1 MLKLCKNQYLLVLK
15 KQRRPK
21 FINRFYNKQYLHNI
35 RNVGVAA
42 HIDAGKTTTTEQ
54 MLYICGEIKSVG
66 RVDSGDT
73 VMDFLPQERER
84 GITISAAAIS
94 FNWKDCNINLIDTPG
109 HVDFT
114 IEVERSVRVLDG
126 SIIIIDAVSGVQSQT
141 RTVWKQIKKQNIPA
155 IAFINK
161 MDRNGANFQRSID
174 SMKQKLNVN
183 VIPIQLAVGIEEN
196 FKGVIDLLSLTKLTW
211 DNDNNNNKNN
221 TNKNV
226 TNCTPKRFLLKNDD
240 EDFIMANNA
249 RRIMIESIAEVDEE
263 FMQFYFENID
273 NIDNIKIVDII
284 TALKRCCIKGSVVP
298 ALCGSSL
305 KGKGVEPLLDAII
318 AFLPSPLECPPT
330 IAINSLNG
338 DKIEIEPKSD
348 STTCALA
355 FKVVNDTARG
365 NMVYV
370 RTYSGILHA
379 KQVIHN
385 SSRNI
390 KERSNQLL
398 KVSADEYTSISS
410 LGPGQVGCII
420 GLKNTFTGDTLVAD
434 KSPLHSYILDGLTIP
449 KPVFSLSIEPEKTS
463 QQTELE
469 NALNILKLED
479 PSLQVDIDEE
489 SGQTMLRGIGE
500 LHLEIV
506 CDKLKRQFNIDVTT
520 GKAYVNYRERISESY
535 GEIENEY
542 EYDRTIAG
550 KRMFAS
556 LTLGV
561 LPLGNCT
568 EPELIVS
575 ESIRKSMSTDEYA
588 SLLEGIYSSLGKGK
602 TGFPV
607 VGVKVTVKDFKRDSD
622 TTAGAIRACAAI
634 SMDKIYAS
642 DGHEVLEPFMLL
654 EVEVTSQFVGEVL
667 SDITIKRRGQITE
680 IVTKDNM
687 NVICAKVP
695 LEAMLGYATTIRS
708 MTQGEGIF
716 SLEYIEHLP
725 TTK

>member
-1 MLKLCKNQYLLVLK
+1 MLYKQQLLIFNNPTK
-15 KQRRPK
+15 Y
-21 FINRFYNKQYLHNI
+21 FINRVFNKHLHNI
-35 RNVGVAA
+35 RNVGVTA

-54 MLYICGEIKSVG
+54 MLYICGEIKSIG

-94 FNWKDCNINLIDTPG
+94 FNWKDYNINLIDTPG

-141 RTVWKQIKKQNIPA
+141 RTVWKQIKKQNTPA
-155 IAFINK
+155 IAYINK
-161 MDRNGANFQRSID
+161 MDRNGANFQRAID
-174 SMKQKLNVN
+174 SSKKKLNVN
-183 VIPIQLAVGIEEN
+183 VIPIQLAVGSEES
-196 FKGVIDLLSLTKLTW
+196 FQGVIDLLSLTKITW
-211 DNDNNNNKNN
+211 EDSNNNI
-221 TNKNV
+221 TNRI
-226 TNCTPKRFLLKNDD
+226 PKRILLKDGD
-240 EDFIMANNA
+240 EDFKVANNA
-249 RRIMIESIAEVDEE
+249 RRTLIESIAEVDEE

-273 NIDNIKIVDII
+273 NIENIKIPDII
-284 TALKRCCIKGSVVP
+284 TALKRCCIKGLVVP

-318 AFLPSPLECPPT
+318 AFLPSPLECPPA

-338 DKIEIEPKSD
+338 NKIEIKPTSEN
-348 STTCALA
+348 TCALA
-355 FKVVNDTARG
+355 FKVVHDPARG

-370 RTYSGILHA
+370 RTYSGVLHA

-398 KVSADEYTSISS
+398 RVSADEYTSISS

-434 KSPLHSYILDGLTIP
+434 KSPSYILDGLTIP

-479 PSLQVDIDEE
+479 PSLQVDFDEE

-506 CDKLKRQFNIDVTT
+506 CDKLKRQFNIEVTT
-520 GKAYVNYRERISESY
+520 GKAYVNYRERIREDY
-535 GEIENEY
+535 GEIENAY

-550 KRMFAS
+550 KRMFAA
-556 LTLGV
+556 LTFGV
-561 LPLGNCT
+561 VPLGNCN

-575 ESIRKSMSTDEYA
+575 DNVKKSMSADEYT

-607 VGVKVTVKDFKRDSD
+607 VGLKVTVKEFRRDSD

-634 SMDKIYAS
+634 SMDKIYAC
-642 DGHEVLEPFMLL
+642 DGHEVLEPIMVL
-654 EVEVTSQFVGEVL
+654 EVEVPTQFVGEVL
-667 SDITIKRRGQITE
+667 SDITVKRRGQITE
-680 IVTKDNM
+680 IVTKDSM
-687 NVICAKVP
+687 NVISAKVP

-708 MTQGEGIF
+708 MTQGEGTF
-716 SLEYIEHLP
+716 SLEYLEHLP
-725 TTK
+725 DSKS